1 VTLITDNSRG
11 AAIVTSLPD
20 SSNRALRLREE
31 IIMRKRVKLDL
42 YKEFKSEYVTPK
54 QPVFLVVGPAKYLSI
69 TGQGAPGGECFR
81 SHISALY
88 AVAFTLKMAEK
99 FVGHDYKVCH
109 LEGQWWAENG
119 SDFRRHQPKEW
130 RWRLLIRV
138 PEFVSQGEVDAAI
151 KTVLEKGK
159 ATVANEVKLEELTEG
174 RCVQMLHVGPY
185 PEEKATIEK
194 MSALAEGSGVHLR
207 GPHHEIY
214 LSDPNRVPPQRL
226 RTILR
231 YPVG

>member
-1 VTLITDNSRG
+1 
-11 AAIVTSLPD
+11 
-20 SSNRALRLREE
+20 
-31 IIMRKRVKLDL
+31 MRNKAKLDL
-42 YKEFKSEYVTPK
+42 YKEFKSEYITPK
-54 QPVFLVVGPAKYLSI
+54 QPVFVVVGPAKYLSI
-69 TGQGAPGGECFR
+69 TGWGAPGGECFR
-81 SHISALY
+81 THSSALY

-99 FVGHDYKVCH
+99 FAGHDYKVCH
-109 LEGQWWAENG
+109 LEGQWWGENG
-119 SDFRRHQPKEW
+119 SDFRKYQPREW

-138 PEFVSQGEVDAAI
+138 PAFINQGDVDAAI
-151 KTVLEKGK
+151 KAVLEKRK
-159 ATVANEVKLEELTEG
+159 AALANEVKLEELTEG

-194 MSALAEGSGVHLR
+194 MNALAEGSGVQLR

-214 LSDPNRVPPQRL
+214 LSDPNRVPAQRL